1 MANEPD
7 EAGRSTQAE
16 VPTSLGK
23 LHVGVLT
30 FEVLSN
36 IQASFP
42 QEPGRSVAAIYGSE
56 AIRFATRQSL
66 TDPGG
71 VPLSRAL
78 LEQLS
83 PVDVTALARAIAD
96 INGADPLPL
105 DGDVYEALGKS
116 LQAKLRERLL
126 CLV

>member
-7 EAGRSTQAE
+7 DVGRSTQAE

-23 LHVGVLT
+23 LHVEVLT
-30 FEVLSN
+30 FEVLSH

-42 QEPGRSVAAIYGSE
+42 QESGRSVAAIFGSE

-66 TDPGG
+66 ADPGG
-71 VPLSRAL
+71 VPLSQAL
-78 LEQLS
+78 LKQLS
-83 PVDVTALARAIAD
+83 PDDVTAMARAIAD
-96 INGADPLPL
+96 TNGADSLPL
-105 DGDVYEALGKS
+105 DGDIYEALGRS
-116 LQAKLRERLL
+116 LQAKLRERLR